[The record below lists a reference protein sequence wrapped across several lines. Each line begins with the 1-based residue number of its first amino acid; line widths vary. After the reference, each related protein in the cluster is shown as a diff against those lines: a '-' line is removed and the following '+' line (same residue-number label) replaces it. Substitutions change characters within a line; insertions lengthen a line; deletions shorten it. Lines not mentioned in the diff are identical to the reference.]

1 MGIYNSKGFNW
12 ERYEVIPEKTHA
24 IWFEN
29 DPYTEITF
37 REFITI
43 IAFFY
48 SQKVHGKLDTLSIKM
63 YEEILQKLYKQYGE
77 EKISGLP
84 YSLKYLKDN
93 LDIEIQYISPGLI
106 MSTCLYFSLF
116 YLGKQQAEVYGYKN
130 SNNENCVFETLSKI
144 GSPVVR
150 SVLNYIRPNNNME
163 SLKDVGV
170 KRIKGEQTVYNR
182 YISSDENHIYK
193 QLKGFICKNIND
205 DDVAQLKKL
214 IDCFYPEASI
224 AGVINSIKVF
234 QGSEEDVLQVME
246 TIRDKCYEL
255 EDEIAEKVFKAL
267 TSSFTMEKP
276 KYWAIAIGDGENTS
290 SILGLKQFG
299 LLLFNYGYYIPEGQ
313 VKTNYIHS
321 IVNEPLNKNEL
332 LHIDSLGVDNNNIVK
347 CVLTIRPKNGGSVC
361 QKEFSVNT
369 DGFALN
375 DEECFYKNN
384 DNREFVVTKF
394 RKSTNDFYFYEDCI
408 VDIEFITDVNG
419 HEDAMFFVS
428 KIKDYRNTESLLY
441 YNTFESAEFSLTD
454 LKMRDLYNAN
464 KDVFDDIA
472 KKVRDGFTIEPNLTG
487 EFVGKPAQTCM
498 YSDKDVEADKDYRLG
513 YEGSTIIDEGL
524 DNENLRMSRVVIKTD
539 FENKKLMVNIVSH
552 TSPRK
557 VNLTLTE
564 SEYENDWGA
573 ISHNQVLAMLR
584 SMGMFEAICF
594 ILYSLSINVD
604 IKEKIKRTLNYSC
617 VCDKTGTSRDI
628 PCLNIK
634 KNIKYNDFLKI
645 DGDTERIIKELNLN

>member
-12 ERYEVIPEKTHA
+12 ERYEEVPEKTN
-24 IWFEN
+24 IVWFRN

-63 YEEILQKLYKQYGE
+63 YEEILQKLYNQYGE
-77 EKISGLP
+77 KKISWLP

-130 SNNENCVFETLSKI
+130 SNNENCVFETLSTI
-144 GSPVVR
+144 ASLTAR
-150 SVLNYIRPNNNME
+150 SVLIYIPFEYKME
-163 SLKDVGV
+163 SLKNVGV

-182 YISSDENHIYK
+182 YISSDENHIFE
-193 QLKGFICKNIND
+193 QLKGFICKNINYD
-205 DDVAQLKKL
+205 DIAQLKKL
-214 IDCFYPEASI
+214 IDCFYPEDSI
-224 AGVINSIKVF
+224 ADVINSIKSIR
-234 QGSEEDVLQVME
+234 GSEEVLQIME

-276 KYWAIAIGDGENTS
+276 KYWTIAIGNGESTS

-313 VKTNYIHS
+313 VKTNYEHS
-321 IVNEPLNKNEL
+321 IDDVSLDKNEI

-347 CVLTIRPKNGGSVC
+347 CVLTIRPENGGSVC
-361 QKEFSVNT
+361 KKEFFVNT

-375 DEECFYKNN
+375 DEECIYKNI
-384 DNREFVVTKF
+384 DDRDLVVAKF

-408 VDIEFITDVNG
+408 VDIKFITDENG
-419 HEDAMFFVS
+419 YEDAMFFVS

-441 YNTFESAEFSLTD
+441 YNTFKSAKFSLTD
-454 LKMRDLYNAN
+454 MEMRALYNTN

-487 EFVGKPAQTCM
+487 EYVGKPAQTCM
-498 YSDKDVEADKDYRLG
+498 YSDKDVEADESYNLGINTNEWDDKDKP
-513 YEGSTIIDEGL
+513 
-524 DNENLRMSRVVIKTD
+524 DNENLRMSRVVVKTD
-539 FENKKLMVNIVSH
+539 FEDKTLIVDILSH

-557 VNLTLTE
+557 VTLNITE
-564 SEYENDWGA
+564 SEYENDRGA

-584 SMGMFEAICF
+584 SMGVFEAICF
-594 ILYSLSINVD
+594 ILYSLCKGKQND
-604 IKEKIKRTLNYSC
+604 IKNILTASC

-628 PCLNIK
+628 PCLNLK
-634 KNIKYNDFLKI
+634 KKIKYDDFLKI